1 MEQRVE
7 APHPFQSSLLVHR
20 AYAVC
25 ARVRR
30 SCRCHGDK
38 RRAVKRGAFT
48 SSVVGAVAA
57 DGDPV
62 NLAVPDLMWTAN
74 PLFVYDSCVQA
85 TLKASEA
92 ATT

>member
-1 MEQRVE
+1 M
-7 APHPFQSSLLVHR
+7 
-20 AYAVC
+20 
-25 ARVRR
+25 
-30 SCRCHGDK
+30 
-38 RRAVKRGAFT
+38 KRGAFT